1 MFTIGAFAI
10 ILNQQG
16 HVLLVHRTDF
26 DVWNLPGGKMEEGET
41 PVDAVIREVKEET
54 GYDVCIDRLSGVYT
68 NNRKNDMVFTF
79 VCRIIGGIST
89 VSDESD
95 RIEYFA
101 VDNLPR
107 YFSPK
112 SVERIQDVL
121 ANNVEVIFKMQN
133 GPSGKELLEQ
143 GLL

>member
-10 ILNQQG
+10 ILNQEG

-26 DVWNLPGGKMEEGET
+26 DFWNLPGGRMEEGESPADT
-41 PVDAVIREVKEET
+41 VVREVKEET
-54 GYDVCIDRLSGVYT
+54 GYDVRVDRLSGVYT
-68 NNRKNDMVFTF
+68 NNRKNDVVFIF
-79 VCRIIGGIST
+79 VCCIVGGIST

-95 RIEYFA
+95 QIEYFA

-121 ANNVEVIFKMQN
+121 TNNANVIFKMQN
-133 GPSGKELLEQ
+133 GPSGRELLEQ